1 MPTTTSNLSPAQP
14 ISISPDWKVQL
25 SQAVTSIDELLSCLD
40 LAPEQLSTS
49 QQAASEFSL
58 KVPRPFIDRMQQGTP
73 RDPLLLQ
80 VLPVTAEMQQSPDY
94 NKDPHE
100 ESKHN
105 PIAGSVHK
113 YANRL
118 LLVISPACAINCR
131 YCFRRHFP
139 YDENRQSKQQWQT
152 ALDYIRQDK
161 NINEVIYSGGDPLA
175 ANDNF
180 LAWLTTEI
188 AEISHIKRL
197 RIHTRL
203 PVVIPARIDQS
214 FLNWATATRLKPIVV
229 LHINHANEI
238 DTEVA
243 SAIQKLTGAGMQVL
257 NQSVLLREINDSA
270 MALAE
275 LSERLFDC
283 GVSPYYLHLCD
294 PVAGAQHFDLDDSV
308 AKQIYGELQC
318 LLPGFLV
325 PKLVREIP
333 NRQSK
338 TLII

>member
-1 MPTTTSNLSPAQP
+1 M
-14 ISISPDWKVQL
+14 
-25 SQAVTSIDELLSCLD
+25 
-40 LAPEQLSTS
+40 
-49 QQAASEFSL
+49 
-58 KVPRPFIDRMQQGTP
+58 
-73 RDPLLLQ
+73 
-80 VLPVTAEMQQSPDY
+80 
-94 NKDPHE
+94 
-100 ESKHN
+100 
-105 PIAGSVHK
+105 
-113 YANRL
+113 
-118 LLVISPACAINCR
+118 
-131 YCFRRHFP
+131 
-139 YDENRQSKQQWQT
+139 
-152 ALDYIRQDK
+152 
-161 NINEVIYSGGDPLA
+161 
-175 ANDNF
+175 
-180 LAWLTTEI
+180 
-188 AEISHIKRL
+188 
-197 RIHTRL
+197 
-203 PVVIPARIDQS
+203 
-214 FLNWATATRLKPIVV
+214 